1 MPDGKYLL
9 IKAVS
14 VTLMNDDTD
23 CLGVQCMNK
32 TGWKNKCKSRTPENF
47 HAVSRHSS
55 LKHRN
60 TNNMKTT
67 QNCGQVNHVFEII
80 A

>member
-1 MPDGKYLL
+1 MDHEVGMTRVMPDGKYLL

-23 CLGVQCMNK
+23 RLGVQCMNK

-47 HAVSRHSS
+47 HAVSRHSF
-55 LKHRN
+55 LN
-60 TNNMKTT
+60 TET
-67 QNCGQVNHVFEII
+67 QII
-80 A
+80 